1 MDGNIFERPNGN
13 PQSLSHFFELLLDGT
28 PKGIGISVEKNCLSG
43 GLDSQPLEFGQ
54 RLALA
59 KNQAGTD
66 RAEVCIQ
73 GTQTP
78 TEEVLAIR
86 SGPTVGILPTAEHI
100 DRGHMLRG
108 D

>member
-1 MDGNIFERPNGN
+1 
-13 PQSLSHFFELLLDGT
+13 
-28 PKGIGISVEKNCLSG
+28 
-43 GLDSQPLEFGQ
+43 
-54 RLALA
+54 LA